1 MENYTT
7 KQKRQ
12 LEIRGKERAAKE
24 ANQAQEDRIV
34 AEGKARQV
42 SAMEASQ
49 VEGVGHCFRRSRAP
63 GWIMKTERPRTRLC

>member
-34 AEGKARQV
+34 AEGKA
-42 SAMEASQ
+42 
-49 VEGVGHCFRRSRAP
+49 
-63 GWIMKTERPRTRLC
+63 